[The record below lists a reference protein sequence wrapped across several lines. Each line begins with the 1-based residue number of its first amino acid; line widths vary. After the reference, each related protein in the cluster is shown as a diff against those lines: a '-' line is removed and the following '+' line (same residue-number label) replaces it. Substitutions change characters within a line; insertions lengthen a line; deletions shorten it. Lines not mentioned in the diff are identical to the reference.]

1 MMLVSHFSL
10 TLNVLDPSLP
20 TRMVFDWNS
29 AVQDH
34 PLNRVIKS
42 DQDIARH
49 VVGVRQPSK
58 YFPVADQSSLLC
70 FRLEA
75 KRQTPA
81 LSAQYHDQPSSG

>member
-20 TRMVFDWNS
+20 TRRVFDWNS
-29 AVQDH
+29 PVQAH
-34 PLNRVIKS
+34 PLNRVNKS

-49 VVGVRQPSK
+49 VVGVRQSSK
-58 YFPVADQSSLLC
+58 HFPVADQSSSLC

-75 KRQTPA
+75 KRQMPNA
-81 LSAQYHDQPSSG
+81 GAKRAVS